1 MYKINELIE
10 LLRLDRRYDEAIA
23 QGEVTDSNMISLT
36 SIMAHESRTVDRKE
50 FENMDVYIRI
60 VGVLEYYQPALF
72 YVLALPNKNV
82 FYIKTEEQNGEFI
95 NLETNR
101 SETVENQQELQEIE
115 IGLYHDYIY
124 DKNNREI
131 VTVSHN
137 LQEIPL
143 FNDLAV
149 FDPEQ
154 IGIETGTYTYHYSK
168 AVSTFGQFVNA
179 LLKLIEIIA
188 NPFTSI
194 GDKKQNVEIE
204 VNKKGTIY
212 LVPSIGFDSSG
223 NYYLYYYY
231 SSSGKKLFYKMNEQD
246 IAMTLKFN
254 AQEPFLSFLN
264 EAIFTQKNFEYL
276 GEPYQER
283 RADLID
289 DFHEMI
295 IKPLENKLRN
305 NHVFTYYDAMTT
317 LYYLTDD
324 IVMTLSSDSLW
335 SIFEYAV
342 SRDSLTNKLSLEEES
357 IFIKLLEAISNNE
370 KAKISFLNRLLQKKD
385 PEMTYLQ
392 FLFERLQ
399 GENGLAFCNLVNKIW
414 KTSRFA
420 NPYSD
425 KNEEFKYT
433 DGPIFLPY
441 ESEKYLGFYFS
452 NAKITFN
459 KENNINVDFD
469 TDKKEQKTVKSSDE
483 FGVEYDETV
492 EKSIIAHYTYHP
504 FYPIFLDNIEKQET
518 EIKLDTIIPAFMLL
532 ANGDQQFWH
541 NVIKTGE
548 YALDAITTLSGVGNI
563 AKFRHLAKL
572 AEIAAVASDVSNAN
586 KIIRTANVLRYVKG
600 AAGVVEI
607 TSGSV
612 NAMLK
617 LTGLDDTES
626 GRSLSKV
633 LFFLELITLTGELTV
648 SLNGGLKKVAKEAI
662 DNSDGALRAK
672 HPELFADLYKI
683 AGLKKIYHHID
694 DFMQLR
700 PKYHDLALVN
710 KLWKERIINKMLFT
724 TNLRKLYTK
733 YLKEFPGLQKGFNQA
748 EFKTTIFNQ
757 RKKVDEVV
765 EFSLSGD
772 KSKLTKYFGNP
783 PDLPENTIEI
793 LNDYDNFEVFVK
805 GARDFSDLPRNYD
818 SEIKYIFNF
827 LKNHINK
834 GDEFVIETQ
843 NIFKTCG
850 SCRREFVM
858 LEDYLKLQRKKV
870 KFVVFSD
877 ETVEGTAHLKKK
889 LKIK

>member
-10 LLRLDRRYDEAIA
+10 FLRLDRRYDEATSQSKGA
-23 QGEVTDSNMISLT
+23 DSNTISLT
-36 SIMAHESRTVDRKE
+36 SIIAHVNRIVDRKE

-60 VGVLEYYQPALF
+60 VNVLEHYQPALF
-72 YVLALPNKNV
+72 HVLALPNKTV
-82 FYIKTEEQNGEFI
+82 FYIKTDEKNGEFI

-124 DKNNREI
+124 DKNNRE
-131 VTVSHN
+131 VVMVSHN
-137 LQEIPL
+137 LQEVPL

-168 AVSTFGQFVNA
+168 PVSTFGQFVNA
-179 LLKLIEIIA
+179 LLKLIEIVA
-188 NPFTSI
+188 NPFSSM

-204 VNKKGTIY
+204 VKKKGAIY

-223 NYYLYYYY
+223 NYCLDYYY

-264 EAIFTQKNFEYL
+264 ETIFTQKNFEYL

-370 KAKISFLNRLLQKKD
+370 KAKIYFLSRLLQKKD
-385 PEMTYLQ
+385 PETTYLQ
-392 FLFERLQ
+392 FLFERLH

-414 KTSRFA
+414 KASRFA

-433 DGPIFLPY
+433 DSPIFLPY

-452 NAKITFN
+452 NAKIAFN

-469 TDKKEQKTVKSSDE
+469 TDKKELKTVKSSDE

-548 YALDAITTLSGVGNI
+548 YALDALSIYTGIGALKQFKYLKTLAQVAME
-563 AKFRHLAKL
+563 AK
-572 AEIAAVASDVSNAN
+572 EVSNAA
-586 KIIRTANVLRYVKG
+586 KISRSANILANVKG
-600 AAGVVEI
+600 ASGVAQI
-607 TSGSV
+607 SSAAV

-617 LTGLDDTES
+617 ITELDETEL
-626 GRSLSKV
+626 GQNINRV
-633 LFFLELITLTGELTV
+633 LFVLEMITLAGELTV
-648 SLNGGLKKVAKEAI
+648 PMKNGLKKMVQETI
-662 DNSDGALRAK
+662 DTSDSVLRTK
-672 HPELFADLYKI
+672 YPELFKELYKLSNI
-683 AGLKKIYHHID
+683 NVQLLFKNKEFVKHLNDLKYEIIKRAYPNLLSLEEEAV
-694 DFMQLR
+694 LR
-700 PKYHDLALVN
+700 FY
-710 KLWKERIINKMLFT
+710 T
-724 TNLRKLYTK
+724 TNAGYKLFNQSLRGEIKMTDEFLAQEQLMNNALDKLPNYKSDGLLYRIENLTEKQIDEYYKISNEITNKHFTSSTYDMFSIGEAMKKRAFTILIRIETK
-733 YLKEFPGLQKGFNQA
+733 TGKLIEPLSTLKEESEVL
-748 EFKTTIFNQ
+748 FKSNTSFYVNRFTEN
-757 RKKVDEVV
+757 VNPSDP
-765 EFSLSGD
+765 
-772 KSKLTKYFGNP
+772 FGP
-783 PDLPENTIEI
+783 
-793 LNDYDNFEVFVK
+793 
-805 GARDFSDLPRNYD
+805 
-818 SEIKYIFNF
+818 
-827 LKNHINK
+827 
-834 GDEFVIETQ
+834 
-843 NIFKTCG
+843 
-850 SCRREFVM
+850 
-858 LEDYLKLQRKKV
+858 
-870 KFVVFSD
+870 
-877 ETVEGTAHLKKK
+877 
-889 LKIK
+889 KIKTIIIKEK